1 MQRSEAGERNSEKG
15 AEEMELNK
23 NISGA
28 SGLGQLSNEI
38 TYRRYVMNK
47 VNVKKFFRE
56 MTISEYIVL
65 CMANVQDQDEGEDT
79 SRVYLAEITEKLQIP
94 VRQASAIV
102 RNMRDRG
109 LLLWSHDGNGSDGTY
124 ITITDLGKEKAAQ
137 QENVLIDYY
146 GKVISK
152 YGRENFVRVLHMMDE
167 LESVMSEQILQT
179 EPEPESEESEDE

>member
-1 MQRSEAGERNSEKG
+1 
-15 AEEMELNK
+15 MELNK
-23 NISGA
+23 NISGT

-38 TYRRYVMNK
+38 TYRRFVMNK
-47 VNVKKFFRE
+47 VNVKKFFKE

-65 CMANVQDQDEGEDT
+65 CMANVQDQQEGAEP
-79 SRVYLAEITEKLQIP
+79 SRVYLSEITKKLQLP

-109 LLLWSHDGNGSDGTY
+109 LLIWSHDGNGSEGTY
-124 ITITDLGKEKAAQ
+124 ITITDLGREKAEK

-146 GKVISK
+146 GKVINK

-179 EPEPESEESEDE
+179 EPDLETEESEDE

>member
-1 MQRSEAGERNSEKG
+1 
-15 AEEMELNK
+15 
-23 NISGA
+23 
-28 SGLGQLSNEI
+28 
-38 TYRRYVMNK
+38 MNK

-65 CMANVQDQDEGEDT
+65 CMANVQDQEDGAEV
-79 SRVYLAEITEKLQIP
+79 SRVYLADITKKLQLP

-124 ITITDLGKEKAAQ
+124 ITITDLGREKAAK

-146 GKVISK
+146 GKVIGK

-179 EPEPESEESEDE
+179 ESEENGDE

>member
-1 MQRSEAGERNSEKG
+1 
-15 AEEMELNK
+15 MELNK

-28 SGLGQLSNEI
+28 SGLGQLSSEI

-56 MTISEYIVL
+56 VTISEYIVL
-65 CMANVQDQDEGEDT
+65 CMANVQNQDEEAET
-79 SRVYLAEITEKLQIP
+79 SRVYLADIAKKLQIP
-94 VRQASAIV
+94 IRQASAIV

-109 LLLWSHDGNGSDGTY
+109 LLLWSHDGNGSEGTY
-124 ITITDLGKEKAAQ
+124 ITITALGKEKASQ
-137 QENVLIDYY
+137 QEAVLIDYY

-179 EPEPESEESEDE
+179 EPAEPDAEEGEEEHE

>member
-1 MQRSEAGERNSEKG
+1 
-15 AEEMELNK
+15 MELNK
-23 NISGA
+23 NISGT

-38 TYRRYVMNK
+38 TYRRFVMNK
-47 VNVKKFFRE
+47 VNVKKFFKE

-65 CMANVQDQDEGEDT
+65 CMANVQDQQEGTEP
-79 SRVYLAEITEKLQIP
+79 SRVYLSEITKKLQLP

-109 LLLWSHDGNGSDGTY
+109 LLIWSHDGNGSEGTY
-124 ITITDLGKEKAAQ
+124 ITITDLGREKAEK

-146 GKVISK
+146 GKVINK

-179 EPEPESEESEDE
+179 EPDLETEESEDE